1 MAEYVTKDSGERE
14 QYASGMVRDV
24 ETGKPR
30 YDLLLPEGIPF
41 NEQLLTRFAALLARG
56 AEKYTER
63 NWERAS
69 GQEEM
74 DRFKA
79 SAIRHLMQWASGETD
94 EDHAAAVMFN
104 LMGYETTKYKLD
116 REGFTPNPADLFT

>member
-94 EDHAAAVMFN
+94 EAHAAAVMFN
-104 LMGYETTKYKLD
+104 LMGYETTKWKLD
-116 REGFTPNPADLFT
+116 NAPKEN